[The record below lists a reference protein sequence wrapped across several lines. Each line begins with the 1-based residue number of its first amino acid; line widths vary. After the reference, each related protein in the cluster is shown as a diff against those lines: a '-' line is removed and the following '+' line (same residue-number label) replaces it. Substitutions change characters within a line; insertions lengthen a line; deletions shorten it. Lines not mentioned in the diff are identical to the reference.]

1 MLRYFAKRLLLLIP
15 KLLIISLIVF
25 FALQA
30 LPGDAVSRSV
40 PPKVYQ
46 SMSETQLEALRESLG
61 LNDPL
66 MTQYFR
72 WLGNILHGDFGYSQS
87 TGSNIGTM
95 LAGRLPSTIELVFF
109 ALIIASVFGILFGFL
124 AALGQNTP
132 LDYINTTF
140 SIVGISVPEF
150 FFGLVFILLFSVK
163 LGWLPS
169 GGRMAA
175 GHPGFFERIPYM
187 IMPAFCLAI
196 SLMAT
201 LSRYTRSTMLDVLGK
216 DYVKTA
222 RSKGLTESAVNIK
235 HVFRNALTPIMVIMV
250 MRLPMLV
257 GGSVVIEAVFNY
269 PGMGSMIL
277 EAVSASDMPVVMITT
292 MVVAAVTLAAS
303 CVVDIFTALLDPR
316 IRFGQ

>member
-1 MLRYFAKRLLLLIP
+1 MLKYFAKRLLLLIP

-46 SMSETQLEALRESLG
+46 QMSETQLEALRESLG

-72 WLGNILHGDFGYSQS
+72 WLGNMLHGDFGYSQS

-222 RSKGLTESAVNIK
+222 RSKGLSERAVDIK

>member
-1 MLRYFAKRLLLLIP
+1 MLRYFSKRLALLIP

-30 LPGDAVSRSV
+30 LPGDALSRSV
-40 PPKVYQ
+40 PPRVYQ
-46 SMSETQLEALRESLG
+46 SLSETQLEALRESLG
-61 LNDPL
+61 LNEPL
-66 MTQYFR
+66 FTQYFR
-72 WLGNILHGDFGYSQS
+72 WLSNMLHGDFGYSQS
-87 TGSNIGTM
+87 TGSNIGQM
-95 LAGRLPSTIELVFF
+95 LMARLPSTIELVFF
-109 ALIIASVFGILFGFL
+109 ALIIASFFGILFGFI
-124 AALGQNTP
+124 AALNQNTP
-132 LDYINTTF
+132 LDYINTGF

-150 FFGLVFILLFSVK
+150 FFGLIFILLFSVR

-169 GGRMAA
+169 GGRMAP
-175 GHPGFFERIPYM
+175 GQPGFFERLPYM

-201 LSRYTRSTMLDVLGK
+201 LSRYTRSTMLDVLGR

-222 RSKGLTESAVNIK
+222 RSKGLRESRVTLK

-257 GGSVVIEAVFNY
+257 SGAVVIEAVFNY

-277 EAVSASDMPVVMITT
+277 DAVSAGDMPVVMITT

-303 CVVDIFTALLDPR
+303 CVVDLFTALLDPR
-316 IRFGQ
+316 IRFGE

>member
-1 MLRYFAKRLLLLIP
+1 MLRYFARRALLLIP
-15 KLLIISLIVF
+15 KLLIISLIIF

-46 SMSETQLEALRESLG
+46 SMSAEQLEALRESLG

-66 MTQYFR
+66 ITQYFR
-72 WLGNILHGDFGYSQS
+72 WLANMLRGDFGYAQS
-87 TGSNIGTM
+87 TGSNIATM

-109 ALIIASVFGILFGFL
+109 ALVIASVFGILFGFL
-124 AALGQNTP
+124 AALNQNTP
-132 LDYINTTF
+132 LDYLNTTF
-140 SIVGISVPEF
+140 SIIGISVPEF
-150 FFGLVFILLFSVK
+150 FFGLIFILLFSVT

-222 RSKGLTESAVNIK
+222 RAKGLSESAVNIK

-257 GGSVVIEAVFNY
+257 GGAVVIEAVFNY

-277 EAVSASDMPVVMITT
+277 DAVSAGDMPVVMITT
-292 MVVAAVTLAAS
+292 LVVAAVTLAAS
-303 CVVDIFTALLDPR
+303 CAVDILTALLDPR
-316 IRFGQ
+316 VRFEK

>member
-201 LSRYTRSTMLDVLGK
+201 LSRYPRSTMLDVLGK
-216 DYVKTA
+216 AYVKTA

>member
-1 MLRYFAKRLLLLIP
+1 MLKYFAKRLLLLIP

-30 LPGDAVSRSV
+30 LPGDAISRSV
-40 PPKVYQ
+40 PPRVYQ

-72 WLGNILHGDFGYSQS
+72 WLGNMLHGDFGYSQS

-163 LGWLPS
+163 LGWLPT

-222 RSKGLTESAVNIK
+222 RSKGLSERAVDIQ

-277 EAVSASDMPVVMITT
+277 EAVSAGDMPVVMITT

-316 IRFGQ
+316 VRFGQ

>member
-1 MLRYFAKRLLLLIP
+1 
-15 KLLIISLIVF
+15 
-25 FALQA
+25 
-30 LPGDAVSRSV
+30 
-40 PPKVYQ
+40 
-46 SMSETQLEALRESLG
+46 
-61 LNDPL
+61 
-66 MTQYFR
+66 
-72 WLGNILHGDFGYSQS
+72 
-87 TGSNIGTM
+87 
-95 LAGRLPSTIELVFF
+95 
-109 ALIIASVFGILFGFL
+109 
-124 AALGQNTP
+124 
-132 LDYINTTF
+132 
-140 SIVGISVPEF
+140 
-150 FFGLVFILLFSVK
+150 
-163 LGWLPS
+163 
-169 GGRMAA
+169 MAA

-222 RSKGLTESAVNIK
+222 RSKGLSERAVDIQ

-277 EAVSASDMPVVMITT
+277 EAVSAGDMPVVMITT

-316 IRFGQ
+316 VRFGQ